1 MTDGTY
7 VGPHPVTPIPGNVV
21 SSQEQAL
28 TLWPA
33 IDEHIGGIPGD
44 LRRVFLVGAGGS
56 YLAMVPAQW
65 ILDKHAQVPVVSLN
79 SDEFYHRA
87 PASVGPG
94 ALVVVLSG
102 TGNTP
107 ETIRAGEW
115 ADAQGATVIGVTLA
129 AEGPLA
135 QSLETSFVAETG
147 QGTQLVLQL
156 VALAVLN
163 REGFDIAPM
172 LAALRALPS
181 AMLAALETLEPRA
194 EEIAV
199 AMKDVPVTHVMAS
212 GPLFGAAS
220 TFTMCYLQEMQWK
233 HAATIN
239 ADEFFQGPF
248 EVIDPDTKTIVFLG
262 EDDSRPMGERV
273 RRFLG
278 TYSGETFYVDS
289 RDIPLP
295 GIPESERAYVMP
307 LVVHAWVARLAAHYA
322 AVRGYTLEGRRY
334 MWKVDY

>member
-7 VGPHPVTPIPGNVV
+7 VGPHPVAVIPDNVV

-28 TLWPA
+28 SLWPA
-33 IDEHIGGIPGD
+33 IDRHIASIQPD
-44 LRRVFLVGAGGS
+44 ITRVFLVGAGGS

-65 ILDKHAQVPVVSLN
+65 VLDKYAEVPTVSLN
-79 SDEFYHRA
+79 SDEFYYRA

-94 ALVVVLSG
+94 TLVVVLSG

-115 ADAQGATVIGVTLA
+115 AASRGATVVGVTLA

-135 QSLETSFVAETG
+135 QNLETSFVAETG

-156 VALAVLN
+156 VALAILK
-163 REGFDIAPM
+163 REGFDVEPK
-172 LAALRALPS
+172 LAALRVLPT
-181 AMLAALETLEPRA
+181 AMLAALEQLEPRA
-194 EEIAV
+194 EEIAL

-233 HAATIN
+233 HATTIN

-289 RDIPLP
+289 RDILLP
-295 GIPESERAYVMP
+295 GVADSERPYVMP
-307 LVVHAWVARLAAHYA
+307 LVFHAWVARLAAHYA